1 MKRVVVLISIIALML
16 CMTII
21 TVNADDI
28 PTATATATLVGNSIP
43 VAGEKFIIE
52 INMEEISSN
61 LFVSGEVDF
70 HYPTDVVTPVIYTR
84 TEPTAVARAVQMIGG
99 VTNRFSSIE
108 YTGKFSTIS
117 KIDLDTGEGAVAVYI
132 DINAEE
138 QTAEV
143 LTDGEFTM
151 FGLSF
156 MLNEG
161 HTYDDFYFSIDAS
174 AAFLTADKQI
184 VSRHR
189 NGKIEMEGIGE
200 VENIL
205 ENDLTDSSGYLL
217 MTLEQMNVT
226 NTDLSVDINL
236 LYNDEYNEGVL
247 IKNKKF
253 TADVSMTNTGSKN
266 AEVVCYIAEYNSD
279 NALIGFTRSNTF
291 TVLPE
296 SMVTE
301 NIEYSFTDDAVKAKV
316 FCWKNGILMPISN
329 EIILTSEMTDYY
341 ADKYSEANALDIN
354 KQICGEINVGNDV
367 DIVKINTT
375 ETGKYIVK
383 FSADNTASYVLV
395 DLQNN
400 VINTAAVDNNYAMC
414 NLQGNST
421 YYLKMTGSTGD
432 SYRIKP
438 MTAES
443 VVRNIGSE
451 GYLNDLYD
459 YEVYEFVPETTGEY
473 IVTAVGTEGVKATL
487 YSSSFQKISSSNVGD
502 DYVSFRITCDMTA
515 NEKYYIV
522 VEQKNNET
530 VPSSYELYVEEPFEI
545 ISIY

>member
-1 MKRVVVLISIIALML
+1 MKKIVLIGVIMSLLLTTAMI
-16 CMTII
+16 
-21 TVNADDI
+21 VNADDI
-28 PTATATATLVGNSIP
+28 PTATVTATLVGNSIP

-99 VTNRFSSIE
+99 VTDRFSSIE

-117 KIDLDTGEGAVAVYI
+117 KIDLNTGHGAIAVYI

-151 FGLSF
+151 FGLAF

-161 HTYDDFYFSIDAS
+161 YTYDDFYFNMSGA
-174 AAFLTADKQI
+174 AAFLTADKQT
-184 VSRHR
+184 VSRYR
-189 NGKIEMEGIGE
+189 DGNIELEGIGE
-200 VENIL
+200 VESIV

-217 MTLEQMNVT
+217 MTLARMNAT
-226 NTDLSVDINL
+226 NTDLSVDINM
-236 LYNDEYNEGVL
+236 LYNNEYNEAVL
-247 IKNKKF
+247 IKNNQF
-253 TADVSMTNTGSKN
+253 AADVSITNTGSEN

-279 NALIGFTRSNTF
+279 NSLIGFTKSNTF

-316 FCWKNGILMPISN
+316 FCWRNGVLMPINKDIVLSG
-329 EIILTSEMTDYY
+329 EATDYY
-341 ADKYSEANALDIN
+341 ADISAEANNVELN
-354 KQICGEINVGNDV
+354 KQICGEINVGTDV
-367 DIVKINTT
+367 DIVKIGTT
-375 ETGKYIVK
+375 EAGKYVIK
-383 FSADNTASYVLV
+383 FSAGNTASYVLV
-395 DLQNN
+395 NSQNN
-400 VINTAAVDNNYAMC
+400 VINSTTTDGNYAVY

-432 SYRIKP
+432 SYHIKP

-443 VVRNIGSE
+443 VVKNIGSE

-473 IVTAVGTEGVKATL
+473 IITAVGTNGAKASL
-487 YSSSFQKISSSNVGD
+487 YNSNFQKISSSDVGD
-502 DYVSFRITCDMTA
+502 DYVSFRITYDMTA

-522 VEQKNNET
+522 VEQKNNEI

-545 ISIY
+545 VSIY